1 MCSAKTAGRQQ
12 TFWLPAALAAAAGFA
27 ALLAPAAAPSA
38 QAGSRQ
44 PVPVLLTK
52 AEALPLALD
61 PAFEFRK
68 TKLYFLESR
77 RVMRLQGNEERSIA
91 FERQRLLYGAVT
103 PNDERDRYGNYF
115 TFFWN
120 AARPAD
126 LVVRLEYRQARLG
139 PMVQAREVPY
149 PAAGTGGH
157 RTEFQ
162 ITGDDYQVD
171 GRVTSWRVLLV
182 ERPGAQPGAAGG
194 RIVALGQ
201 SYLWR

>member
-1 MCSAKTAGRQQ
+1 MPTSARAE
-12 TFWLPAALAAAAGFA
+12 
-27 ALLAPAAAPSA
+27 
-38 QAGSRQ
+38 RQ
-44 PVPVLLTK
+44 PAPVLLTR
-52 AEALPLALD
+52 AEALPLALE

-77 RVMRLQGNEERSIA
+77 RVQRLQGNEEKSIA
-91 FERQRLLYGAVT
+91 FERQRLLFGAVT

-120 AARPAD
+120 TRRSAD

-149 PAAGTGGH
+149 PAASAGGH
-157 RTEFQ
+157 KTEFQ
-162 ITGDDYQVD
+162 VTGDDYQVD
-171 GRVTSWRVLLV
+171 GRVTAWRVLLV
-182 ERPGAQPGAAGG
+182 ERTGAQPGGAGG